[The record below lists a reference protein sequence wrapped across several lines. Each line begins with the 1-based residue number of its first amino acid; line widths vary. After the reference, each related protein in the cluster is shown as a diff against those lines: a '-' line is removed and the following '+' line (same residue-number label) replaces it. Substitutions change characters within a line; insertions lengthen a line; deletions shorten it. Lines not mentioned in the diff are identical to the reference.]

1 MTTVRISG
9 ETVALL
15 TRTLHVLQGK
25 VASERKVLPRWLPD
39 GNPILSLKD
48 LAGVLCIDERTAAFI
63 ALDSHNPPTQ
73 ILTEAKR
80 YARKRREV
88 WHDGVQRK
96 GVVYEQDHHQAAE
109 ARQRDDSRG
118 DGRLAGRS
126 LGHAGSSAQ
135 GPVTRIIKHR
145 SKPTGR

>member
-1 MTTVRISG
+1 MTTVLISG

-25 VASERKVLPRWLPD
+25 VASERKALPRWLPD

-48 LAGVLCIDERTAAFI
+48 LAAVLCMDERTAAFV
-63 ALDSHNPPTQ
+63 ALEAYDPPTQ
-73 ILTEAKR
+73 ILAEAKR
-80 YARKRREV
+80 YTRKRREV

-96 GVVYEQDHHQAAE
+96 GVIYEQDHHQAAE
-109 ARQRDDSRG
+109 TRQPDESRG
-118 DGRLAGRS
+118 DGRLAGRG
-126 LGHAGSSAQ
+126 LGHVGSSAQ

-145 SKPTGR
+145 SKPGR